1 MARTI
6 DDNKLERIKK
16 STLEMVVSMGYGG
29 ASISKIAKQANVA
42 EGYLYRFYKSK
53 NELVN
58 DLLYSNVDEL
68 ADNMEELLNQQHS
81 VWEVFKLLIK
91 RLIEISISNP
101 EKIKFLYTL
110 IHDYNFSLADDQ
122 RKRIYDLCKK
132 IKEFGILKKELRED
146 ITEEQLY
153 LMGVGFPIQFINLRL
168 KNFFYKSELN
178 ETTIEE
184 IFEISYNSLK
194 R

>member
-101 EKIKFLYTL
+101 EKIKF
-110 IHDYNFSLADDQ
+110 F
-122 RKRIYDLCKK
+122 IY
-132 IKEFGILKKELRED
+132 FN
-146 ITEEQLY
+146 T
-153 LMGVGFPIQFINLRL
+153 
-168 KNFFYKSELN
+168 
-178 ETTIEE
+178 
-184 IFEISYNSLK
+184 
-194 R
+194 